1 MRETTR
7 LSGQKIILLCAII
20 GASFVITTGASTP
33 SPTVAQPQAQAN
45 DEPSKVTTLSHSIGT
60 TKSPSTTTTSTTT
73 KQPDVVAHSNA
84 QKNMTTGVNST
95 NSESDHGYGFKKRI
109 MENQGM
115 LTRTMY
121 VLIGITA
128 IILLYF
134 GVRMVRLRAR
144 RSKPKRYGV
153 ISTRGTDLEMTP
165 LDQEDDEDDSTLF
178 DVQHRY
184 YKCLQVA
191 VLPVM

>member
-20 GASFVITTGASTP
+20 GASFVITTATGAP
-33 SPTVAQPQAQAN
+33 PPTVAQPQAN
-45 DEPSKVTTLSHSIGT
+45 DPGPKLTTLNHSIGT
-60 TKSPSTTTTSTTT
+60 TKSPATTTTSTTT
-73 KQPDVVAHSNA
+73 KQPDVVAHGNV
-84 QKNMTTGVNST
+84 QKNATAGVNST
-95 NSESDHGYGFKKRI
+95 NSESVYHGFKKRI

-134 GVRMVRLRAR
+134 GVRMLR
-144 RSKPKRYGV
+144 
-153 ISTRGTDLEMTP
+153 
-165 LDQEDDEDDSTLF
+165 
-178 DVQHRY
+178 
-184 YKCLQVA
+184 
-191 VLPVM
+191 

>member
-1 MRETTR
+1 MRETPR
-7 LSGQKIILLCAII
+7 LGGQIFILLCAII
-20 GASFVITTGASTP
+20 GASFVVRVSTGAPTP
-33 SPTVAQPQAQAN
+33 FPAAQA
-45 DEPSKVTTLSHSIGT
+45 TTSLS
-60 TKSPSTTTTSTTT
+60 PTTTSTTT
-73 KQPDVVAHSNA
+73 KQPDLVAQGSDGSA
-84 QKNMTTGVNST
+84 QKNTTAAINST
-95 NSESDHGYGFKKRI
+95 SSDDGYKKRF
-109 MENQGM
+109 MNSVKANQGM

-134 GVRMVRLRAR
+134 GVRMLRLRMR

-178 DVQHRY
+178 DVQHR
-184 YKCLQVA
+184 
-191 VLPVM
+191 